1 MGKNKRIR
9 HLEEALDDAL
19 DSIDGLNETVERIE
33 RNAKRIVRQAEARIS
48 NLEVKQ
54 HDKLHG
60 GPILAGVFS
69 EIDHIDRLM
78 QSAQDSMQ
86 ESTEAYK
93 AKQTAYNE
101 VRTELNFIDV
111 FLGGEGPAHA
121 MLELAIKKLKGL
133 EL

>member
-19 DSIDGLNETVERIE
+19 DDIEGLNEAVERIE
-33 RNAKRIVRQAEARIS
+33 RNAKRIVLQAEARIS
-48 NLEVKQ
+48 KVEEKRDNNAYWTV
-54 HDKLHG
+54 
-60 GPILAGVFS
+60 GVFS

-78 QSAQDSMQ
+78 QGAQDSMQ